1 MNSSLEDRLIT
12 YYDRL
17 TTDLPNEGPGLDAV
31 SSVRV
36 TPRAASRSRRVRK
49 LVPLGAAAA
58 VIVIG
63 LVVVTQRP
71 TADRIGRST
80 PQTSV
85 PSATVGSTAPPTSS
99 SASATSVVEAAGAPD
114 IAKGTMFGFAPMNA
128 ASPEDAIALLR
139 PSLGEVTWDTNWQPM
154 PADFACTGNDSYR
167 TVWWGDLRMTFES
180 NSSVTLLTA
189 WSVGAAPT
197 GAPLGPLPPT
207 SLATG
212 IETAEGVRIGLTVSE
227 VLGIFPGLTYDD
239 NSQSIQVVSSSGLAT
254 MLYFDTSQQLVGFGS
269 SRNDC
274 APGS

>member
-85 PSATVGSTAPPTSS
+85 LSATVGSTAPPTSS